1 MTGNGLG
8 EAEMMNLLYLL
19 LLGGALLGA
28 FLLASR
34 GRLLRTAAQLA
45 VWGLIFLGA
54 IAVYGLWD
62 DISRQVRPAASI
74 LEDGRMV
81 IPRGRDGH
89 YHVTAL
95 VNGTPVPMIVDT
107 GASGVVL
114 SREDALR
121 AGLDPDR
128 LAYVNSAQTAS
139 GTVAI
144 AEVRLATLQI
154 GDFVDDGLFASV
166 TEGNQGLSLLG
177 MDYLSR
183 LSHIEITGGEMILTR

>member
-1 MTGNGLG
+1 MTGALG
-8 EAEMMNLLYLL
+8 TDEMMRLVYL
-19 LLGGALLGA
+19 GLLGA
-28 FLLASR
+28 AILGWFIMSNR
-34 GRLLRTAAQLA
+34 GRLGRAASQAA

-54 IAVYGLWD
+54 IAAYGLWD
-62 DISRQVRPAASI
+62 DIQSEIRPTATV
-74 LEDGRMV
+74 LGDGRMV

-95 VNGTPVPMIVDT
+95 VNGSPVPMIVDT

-114 SREDALR
+114 SRDDAER
-121 AGLDPDR
+121 AGLEPER

-139 GTVAI
+139 GMVAI
-144 AEVRLATLQI
+144 AQVRLDQLQI

-166 TEGNQGLSLLG
+166 TEGDQGLSLLG